1 VPLAVQQ
8 PLGQVVASQ
17 AHLPLVVS
25 HSPLLHPAQAAPL
38 VPHCELVCEAYGTHV
53 FPLQQPLGQD
63 VASQT
68 H

>member
-17 AHLPLVVS
+17 AHAPLVVS
-25 HSPLLHPAQAAPL
+25 HSPLAHAPHAAPP
-38 VPHCELVCEAYGTHV
+38 VPHCELVCEAYGTHA
-53 FPLQQPLGQD
+53 FPLQQPLAQD